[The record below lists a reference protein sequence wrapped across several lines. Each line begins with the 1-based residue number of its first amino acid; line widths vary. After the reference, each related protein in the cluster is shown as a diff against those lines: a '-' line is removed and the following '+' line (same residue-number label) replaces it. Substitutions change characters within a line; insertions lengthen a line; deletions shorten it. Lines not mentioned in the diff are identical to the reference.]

1 MMLNCII
8 VDDEPLAREGLANYV
23 REVDFLQ
30 LAGSCEHPLE
40 LIGLLEQ
47 SQVDLIFLDIQMPKM
62 SGTDFLRLM
71 QNPPMVIITTAYP
84 SYALEG
90 FQLNVMDYLLKPI
103 TFERFFKAACKAR
116 DYHKLLQK
124 SEYAGP
130 GKTGPQDY
138 FFIKCGSKY
147 EKIFFED
154 ILYVEGMQNYVSIY
168 TEKGKYITMLSL
180 RSLEDKLDESAFIRV
195 HKSFIAA
202 IRKIDGIEGNELFIR
217 NSRIPVSRNF
227 RELVI
232 ERVVS
237 KRLWD
242 KK

>member
-1 MMLNCII
+1 
-8 VDDEPLAREGLANYV
+8 
-23 REVDFLQ
+23 
-30 LAGSCEHPLE
+30 
-40 LIGLLEQ
+40 
-47 SQVDLIFLDIQMPKM
+47 
-62 SGTDFLRLM
+62 
-71 QNPPMVIITTAYP
+71 
-84 SYALEG
+84 
-90 FQLNVMDYLLKPI
+90 
-103 TFERFFKAACKAR
+103 
-116 DYHKLLQK
+116 
-124 SEYAGP
+124 
-130 GKTGPQDY
+130 
-138 FFIKCGSKY
+138 
-147 EKIFFED
+147 
-154 ILYVEGMQNYVSIY
+154 MQNYVSIY